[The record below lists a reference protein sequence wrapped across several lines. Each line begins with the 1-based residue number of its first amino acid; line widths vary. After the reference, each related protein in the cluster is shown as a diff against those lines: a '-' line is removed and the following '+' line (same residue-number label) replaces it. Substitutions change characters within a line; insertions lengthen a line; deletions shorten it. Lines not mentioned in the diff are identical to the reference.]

1 MAVKFAA
8 YESMRQLHK
17 NLNNGKSASP
27 QVRRACCSSR
37 QRRVP
42 RTQHTFAHT
51 RCHSES
57 SALFCGRVRHTL
69 LFVHTPFRVVVL
81 FRGVV

>member
-27 QVRRACCSSR
+27 QVRAGPAVAQAGVLGGGAAC
-37 QRRVP
+37 P
-42 RTQHTFAHT
+42 GDPGTTHL
-51 RCHSES
+51 ES
-57 SALFCGRVRHTL
+57 LC
-69 LFVHTPFRVVVL
+69 
-81 FRGVV
+81 